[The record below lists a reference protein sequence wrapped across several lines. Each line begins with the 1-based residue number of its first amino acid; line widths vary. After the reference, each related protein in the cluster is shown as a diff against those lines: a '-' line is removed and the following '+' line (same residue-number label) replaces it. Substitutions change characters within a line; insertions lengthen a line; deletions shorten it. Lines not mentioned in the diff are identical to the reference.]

1 MTVEIKRKL
10 KSIINRTSLLQKLV
24 FWYLNHQADIAKR
37 NILRRKREKAN
48 STIKVGF
55 IVQMPEVWDKEA
67 PVYERMITD
76 KRFDAWLIVVP
87 KYDFIQKK
95 DGDLGE
101 ECEYFLKK
109 YPCCNYILHD
119 KNKWHLDDSFDYI
132 FYQRCWEE
140 YLPEDLRSKHV
151 IKKALICYTPYC
163 YHGAPESTSYYQTFF
178 RYLTNFYC
186 CSIDQRDQVKE
197 IGHIDARYM
206 GFPLFDTLKYD
217 KSLNSSNLIKVLWT
231 PRWTDD
237 DYLGG
242 STFLDYK
249 DKILD
254 LTGNKKVK
262 LILRPHPLAFDKAMR
277 DQEMTKAEVDA
288 YRIKVME
295 SGASFDENAMI
306 EETFVDTD
314 LLVTDFSSVII
325 SFFLSGRPIIYCAKF
340 DIDTTDIFRRILD
353 VTYKAPDWNEVLQL
367 VENISEGRDPL
378 KEKRE
383 ALISQ
388 LSIPHNSVE
397 HILDDLEQSLR

>member
-1 MTVEIKRKL
+1 M
-10 KSIINRTSLLQKLV
+10 N
-24 FWYLNHQADIAKR
+24 Y
-37 NILRRKREKAN
+37 
-48 STIKVGF
+48 
-55 IVQMPEVWDKEA
+55 DKTFNYHEA
-67 PVYERMITD
+67 PETLDYNKI
-76 KRFDAWLIVVP
+76 
-87 KYDFIQKK
+87 K
-95 DGDLGE
+95 D
-101 ECEYFLKK
+101 
-109 YPCCNYILHD
+109 
-119 KNKWHLDDSFDYI
+119 
-132 FYQRCWEE
+132 
-140 YLPEDLRSKHV
+140 
-151 IKKALICYTPYC
+151 
-163 YHGAPESTSYYQTFF
+163 
-178 RYLTNFYC
+178 
-186 CSIDQRDQVKE
+186 
-197 IGHIDARYM
+197 M